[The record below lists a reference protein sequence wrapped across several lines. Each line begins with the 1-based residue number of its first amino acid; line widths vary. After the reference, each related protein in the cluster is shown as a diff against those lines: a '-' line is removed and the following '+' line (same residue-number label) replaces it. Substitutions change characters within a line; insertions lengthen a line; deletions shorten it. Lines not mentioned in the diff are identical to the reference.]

1 MDHYNEQLVKKET
14 EASDIAKKIL
24 IIAGTLLI
32 TGLCVYSVFVFGFL
46 PLIVLVFGVFYLSWY
61 LMTSTSV
68 EYEYIVTNN
77 DMDIDKIVGQ
87 RKRKRLITV
96 KLNTVTEWGK
106 YTEGKNRGADAT
118 VMASDA
124 TGIGAW
130 YLLAK
135 HDKFGNVMVI
145 FTPTKET
152 AVNINHGVPYAQ
164 RKKDLFFD
172 GQEENEE

>member
-87 RKRKRLITV
+87 RKRKRL
-96 KLNTVTEWGK
+96 
-106 YTEGKNRGADAT
+106 
-118 VMASDA
+118 
-124 TGIGAW
+124 
-130 YLLAK
+130 
-135 HDKFGNVMVI
+135 
-145 FTPTKET
+145 TPHRT
-152 AVNINHGVPYAQ
+152 
-164 RKKDLFFD
+164 R
-172 GQEENEE
+172 